1 MLDKLDKELIL
12 ELQQNGRQSFVDLA
26 RLLNVSE
33 ITIRRRVKHLRDSGI
48 INIAAIPNLG
58 AIGYDFVAIVG
69 LQVHLPDLQ
78 GVATQ
83 ISSHSKVCYL
93 AKVTGRYDLM
103 AIIIA
108 KSSKEFADFL
118 QDVIS
123 NIPGVARTETF
134 VNLNKYK
141 GQAVTLDIKDTSHL
155 IGSLDTRR

>member
-12 ELQQNGRQSFVDLA
+12 ELQENGRQSFVDLA

-33 ITIRRRVKHLRDSGI
+33 ITIRRRVKRLRDSGI
-48 INIAAIPNLG
+48 INIVAIPNLD

-83 ISSHSKVCYL
+83 ISSYSKVCYL

-103 AIIIA
+103 AIIVA